1 MPPHSGPEYRIQ
13 GKDPKGKLVQ
23 GYVTATSYLAARKKA
38 RSIARTQQ
46 WTVISIRKKK
56 NFVYR
61 VRRGNKVVEG
71 VQGAYSRQE
80 VVSALS
86 RLGFEVRSVRRYYDF
101 RFQASSNELVSF
113 IGVSATL
120 LEQKVPYSEVLRIM
134 SNNVRDKNLRRA
146 LRDII
151 NDLKNGVDSRDAFE
165 RQGKVLG
172 RETAL
177 MLGIASKSGDMKAIF
192 QSVSHFVERQA
203 DFKKGLISSL
213 ILPAVTSVAL
223 IGAIVFYVLYL
234 LPQMADLM
242 SPMTS
247 SLPPLTAMTLEISAW
262 IKDNLALI
270 VATIVISMVS
280 FYGYILTTRGRLMF
294 DRFLIRVPYIGRV
307 LRNSSVEMFC
317 RVLGI
322 TYTAGENIDAIHRA
336 AESSRNRFLEK
347 QIKTLAIPTM
357 LKYGT
362 ELARALEWTTFF
374 PEMVISRFKTAAETG
389 TVKATAIQ
397 LADFYE
403 MENRYAMKNLISFIE
418 VGISVLIMFTMIFL
432 TFLSSE
438 TASLKI
444 DRY

>member
-1 MPPHSGPEYRIQ
+1 MPPQSGTEYRIQ

-23 GYVTATSYLAARKKA
+23 GYITATSYLAARKKA
-38 RSIARTQQ
+38 RSIASTQR
-46 WTVISIRKKK
+46 WTLVSIRKKK
-56 NFVYR
+56 NFAYR

-80 VVSALS
+80 VVSALN
-86 RLGFEVRSVRRYYDF
+86 RLGFEVRSVRRYYNI
-101 RFQASSNELVSF
+101 RFQASTNELVSF
-113 IGVSATL
+113 ISVSATL
-120 LEQKVPYSEVLRIM
+120 LEQELPYSEVLRIM
-134 SNNVRDKNLRRA
+134 SNNLRDKNLRRA
-146 LRDII
+146 VRDII

-172 RETAL
+172 RDTAV

-192 QSVSHFVERQA
+192 RSVAHFVERQA

-213 ILPAVTSVAL
+213 ILPGVTSVAL
-223 IGAIVFYVLYL
+223 IGAILFYVVYL
-234 LPQMADLM
+234 LPQMAALM
-242 SPMTS
+242 APMTS
-247 SLPPLTAMTLEISAW
+247 SLPPLTATTLEISAW
-262 IKDNLALI
+262 VKDHLALI
-270 VATIVISMVS
+270 VVTIVISMVS
-280 FYGYILTTRGRLMF
+280 FYAYILTTRGRLMF

-322 TYTAGENIDAIHRA
+322 TYAAGENIDAIQRA
-336 AESSRNRFLEK
+336 AESSRNRFLET
-347 QIKTLAIPTM
+347 QIKTVAIPTM

-362 ELARALEWTTFF
+362 ELPKALEWTNFF
-374 PEMVISRFKTAAETG
+374 PEMVISRFRTAAETG
-389 TVKATAIQ
+389 TVKATATQ

-418 VGISVLIMFTMIFL
+418 VGISVVIMFTMIFL

-438 TASLKI
+438 TATLKLNTH
-444 DRY
+444 